1 MSISYVKILDNI
13 HNQIAVINSNEKLVY
28 SNQSFESLNLLYNS
42 NIIELK
48 DISIDNLFIDDLLPL
63 KDAVKNCLATGEL
76 VRSDYSFYY
85 LGQISFFGITVI
97 PEYGPEGTVDQC
109 ILIIQNNT
117 EIELGRRR
125 LKSRVLFFSNLIKR
139 LPIGVYM
146 FDQNNEDLAISLWNP
161 EMKNMFLKSES
172 DVLQEPLSAVFDAE
186 TIKRHKRAVSEIQK
200 TGLYYDFPAE
210 YIYIGSEMRCFHT
223 ILAAIENDKNE
234 IPRSFLGIMT
244 DVTEKIK
251 SDLKLKRY
259 QKELQIA
266 LKSTSEELNDTTA
279 MFMSIMESSYGIDIF
294 SLNNDKEY
302 LVFNAHHKLMIHKN
316 YGIEIETGQS
326 FIPVLKW
333 MKNERF
339 NLLIDDAL
347 KGKNSVTDIQL
358 KMPDDSQIS
367 MDAIFS
373 PLISKETVIGV
384 TVVALET
391 TNIRELEQKASTF
404 MKIAE
409 SADYGVLL
417 TDNHYNIQFINQFML
432 NTLNLGDENPLGRNL
447 RNYISD
453 DQFERINLYTQS
465 SLSKMKASQIEI
477 DLISSSDT
485 KASLLMTISGYE
497 DMNGNYSGISFTCL
511 DITPMEEARI
521 ALEEARNKAERASL
535 MKSSFVANMSHEIRT
550 PLNAI
555 LGFSK
560 LLEDKISNPQ
570 YANYLKNILSSGE
583 ILRDLINDILDFSKI
598 EAGKMDMNPEQ
609 YNIIDLFQE
618 LFSLFNLKASEKKL
632 EFEIMSKGYITEYIW
647 VDSLRLRQVMIN
659 LLSNALKFTPWGF
672 ILVSVEL
679 SNEELIVE
687 FRDSGIGISD
697 KDLNDIFNPF
707 EQQEKQDA
715 REFEGTGLGL
725 SIIKRLLELMG
736 GTIEA
741 TSEIWKGS
749 TFTLRLPTAY
759 DKNAQSKSFH
769 YRENPESQTAP
780 IICYTEKF
788 FLSDDLKKSGHKY
801 NIDFLPLNKE
811 DLKQS
816 SLSRNT
822 VLLFSHDTI
831 TQEFEGFI
839 PISLLNRA
847 ELKKCNKK
855 PDFYFI
861 RDDLEPDKAA
871 AIVHSIYQLEK
882 NRSNGLQIRFD
893 KLDMQGRKAIQK
905 AVDSQNFN
913 DIEEALPFL
922 KECGNE
928 SIQLADQLKECID
941 FFDIPLLKKLLK
953 QIEITL
959 SKGNKND

>member
-1 MSISYVKILDNI
+1 MSISYIKILDNI
-13 HNQIAVINSNEKLVY
+13 HNQIAVINSKKKLVY
-28 SNQSFESLNLLYNS
+28 SNQSFETLNLLYNS

-48 DISIDNLFIDDLLPL
+48 GISIEDLFIDDLLPL
-63 KDAVKNCLATGEL
+63 KDAVKNCLKTGEL

-97 PEYGPEGTVDQC
+97 PEHGPEGNVDQC

-146 FDQNNEDLAISLWNP
+146 FDQNHKDLIISLWNP

-172 DVLQEPLSAVFDAE
+172 DVIQKPLSAVFDVE
-186 TIKRHKRAVSEIQK
+186 TIKRHSRAVSEIQK

-210 YIYIGSEMRCFHT
+210 YIQIGSEMRCFHT

-279 MFMSIMESSYGIDIF
+279 MFMSIMESTYGIDIF
-294 SLNNDKEY
+294 SLNKDQEY
-302 LVFNAHHKLMIHKN
+302 LVFNAHHKLMIQRN
-316 YGIEIETGQS
+316 YDIEIETGQS
-326 FIPVLKW
+326 FIPILKR
-333 MKNERF
+333 MNNKRF
-339 NLLIDDAL
+339 NLLINDAL
-347 KGKNSVTDIQL
+347 NGKNSVTDIQL
-358 KMPDDSQIS
+358 KMPDDSLIY

-373 PLISKETVIGV
+373 PLMSKETVIGV

-409 SADYGVLL
+409 SAEYGVLL
-417 TDNHYNIQFINQFML
+417 TDNQYNIQFINQFML
-432 NTLNLGDENPLGRNL
+432 NTLEFGDENPLGRNL
-447 RNYISD
+447 KDYISE
-453 DQFERINLYTQS
+453 DQFERINFYTQS
-465 SLSKMKASQIEI
+465 SLSKMKTRQVEI
-477 DLISSSDT
+477 DFVSSPDT
-485 KASLLMTISGYE
+485 NISLLMTISGYE
-497 DMNGNYSGISFTCL
+497 DMNGNYVGISFTCL
-511 DITPMEEARI
+511 DITLMKEARI
-521 ALEEARNKAERASL
+521 TLEEARNKAERASL

-550 PLNAI
+550 PLNSI

-560 LLEDKISNPQ
+560 LLENKLTNPQ
-570 YANYLKNILSSGE
+570 YESYLKNILSSGE

-618 LFSLFNLKASEKKL
+618 LFSLFNLKASEKKI
-632 EFEIMSKGYITEYIW
+632 EFEIMSKGKLTEFIL

-659 LLSNALKFTPWGF
+659 LLSNALKFTHWGF
-672 ILVSVEL
+672 IHVSVEL
-679 SNEELIVE
+679 SNEQLIVE
-687 FRDSGIGISD
+687 FRDTGIGISV

-725 SIIKRLLELMG
+725 SIIRKLLELMG

-741 TSEIWKGS
+741 TSDVWKGS
-749 TFTLRLPTAY
+749 TFTLRLPTEY
-759 DKNAQSKSFH
+759 DKNAQSKSFY
-769 YRENPESQTAP
+769 YRENPETQAEP
-780 IICYTEKF
+780 IICYTEEF

-801 NIDFLPLNKE
+801 NIDFLPLNIN

-816 SLSRNT
+816 SLSQNT
-822 VLLFSHDTI
+822 VLLFSHETI
-831 TQEFEGFI
+831 TLKSDGLI
-839 PISLLNRA
+839 PISLLNNA
-847 ELKKCNKK
+847 ELKKCTKK

-861 RDDLEPDKAA
+861 RDDLASDKAA
-871 AIVHSIYQLEK
+871 AMVHSIYHLEK
-882 NRSNGLQIRFD
+882 NRSKGLQIRFD
-893 KLDMQGRKAIQK
+893 RLDMQGRKVLQK
-905 AVDSQNFN
+905 AINSQNFN
-913 DIEEALPFL
+913 DIEDALPFL
-922 KECGNE
+922 RECGNE
-928 SIQLADQLKECID
+928 SMQLADQLKECID
-941 FFDIPLLKKLLK
+941 LFDIPLLKKLLK
-953 QIEITL
+953 QIETTL